1 MIRGIKIVS
10 IPVANQERSLDFFI
24 RKVGFKV
31 ATDRPM
37 PPTPNDPHAPSQ
49 RWIELLI
56 PGSDVN
62 LALYTPRGQEDRIGS
77 LQPVTFWCED
87 AFATAATLKSRGVE
101 LVCEPKREIWGSR
114 AVFKDPDGNQFVLSS
129 R

>member
-1 MIRGIKIVS
+1 MIRGIKLVS
-10 IPVANQERSLDFFI
+10 IPVSNQEVALDFYT

-31 ATDRPM
+31 ATDRPF
-37 PPTPNDPHAPSQ
+37 PSPDSPSQ

-62 LALYTPRGQEDRIGS
+62 LALFTPQGHKDRIGS
-77 LQPVTFWCED
+77 FQPVTFWCD
-87 AFATAATLKSRGVE
+87 DCFATAATLKSRGVE
-101 LVCEPKREIWGSR
+101 MVSEPKREIWGST
-114 AVFKDPDGNQFVLSS
+114 AIFKDPDGNQLVFSS